1 METVSKKKRGRPS
14 IYYKQYGDDP
24 TMRSMIDGMITEIE
38 SERSKTN
45 FIYYLEGMTIL
56 QHHLGEQGFADTFFT
71 PVKRKAKWTCI
82 VEQIGRMSLQ
92 NHYNEQS
99 CNQIADTAIKLL
111 KDGYTVRAVERWIR
125 QGRNTNEW

>member
-24 TMRSMIDGMITEIE
+24 TMHNVIDNMMTDLE

-45 FIYYLEGMTIL
+45 YIYYLGGMTLL
-56 QHHLGEQGFADTFFT
+56 QQHLGEQGFADTFFT
-71 PVKRKAKWTCI
+71 PGKRKAKWNCI
-82 VEQIGRMSLQ
+82 VEQIGRMKLQ
-92 NHYNEQS
+92 NNYSDES
-99 CNQIADTAIKLL
+99 CYQIADLAIQYL
-111 KDGYTVRAVERWIR
+111 KNGHTVRAVEGWIR